1 MGKVIKLQMCQKK
14 KHQENSDSQK
24 LQESFSISL
33 EDKRRSNYIQV
44 ERMDCVEGVGIAGD
58 DNAKGD
64 DRQVTLMDEA
74 VNRWIASQPEKG
86 LCSSRFK
93 ANITIEGLELISL
106 QQGSVLAIGEVK
118 LEISS
123 VSKKCY
129 GQWCKLYKEESTC
142 PIPLGCYFA
151 KVIQSG
157 QIRLADTCELQ

>member
-1 MGKVIKLQMCQKK
+1 MGRVIKLQICSKEKHHKNNDLQKLEKIPSTFLKK
-14 KHQENSDSQK
+14 KKKSHYK
-24 LQESFSISL
+24 
-33 EDKRRSNYIQV
+33 QV
-44 ERMDCVEGVGIAGD
+44 ESIDCIEGVGIAGD

-64 DRQVTLMDEA
+64 DRQVTLIDER
-74 VNRWIASQPEKG
+74 VNQWIASQPEKG

-93 ANITIEGLELISL
+93 GNITIEGLELISL
-106 QQGSVLAIGEVK
+106 QQGSVLAIGEAK

-123 VSKKCY
+123 VNKKCY

-142 PIPLGCYFA
+142 PIPSGCYFA